1 MTDYQSPL
9 KSSPLDQSDQ
19 NQSDQIDQ
27 TALEAITPHAIDTD
41 QRAKIFAALSDPT
54 RLRMVELL
62 AQQGEL
68 SGSEIANHLGISL
81 ALYCHHSKHL
91 CETGIVHIRREGQT
105 RYNSLNQC
113 LLLACFSSFEG
124 LCKSKSGLQIP

>member
-1 MTDYQSPL
+1 MTDD
-9 KSSPLDQSDQ
+9 K
-19 NQSDQIDQ
+19 
-27 TALEAITPHAIDTD
+27 TALEPIALPPPTIDTE

-54 RLRMVELL
+54 RLRMAELL

-81 ALYCHHSKHL
+81 ALYCHHSKTL
-91 CETGIVHIRREGQT
+91 AEAGLVHIRREGQT

-124 LCKSKSGLQIP
+124 LCKSKSR

>member
-1 MTDYQSPL
+1 MPMTDDKAVLESIEP
-9 KSSPLDQSDQ
+9 
-19 NQSDQIDQ
+19 I
-27 TALEAITPHAIDTD
+27 ALAPPAIDTQ
-41 QRAKIFAALSDPT
+41 QRAKIFAALADPT
-54 RLRMVELL
+54 RLRIVELL

-81 ALYCHHSKHL
+81 ALYCHHSKTL
-91 CETGIVHIRREGQT
+91 SEAQVIHIRREGQT

-124 LCKSKSGLQIP
+124 LCKSKQQNAAIPETIAPAD